1 MSEARYA
8 NSDGRSNFTC
18 YGGGRLKRMLM
29 IEALANTMLV
39 LIAISIALVGL
50 NRILGRVMEVQFA
63 KIAQA
68 EAVHLDDQLRNFN
81 EERRDF

>member
-1 MSEARYA
+1 
-8 NSDGRSNFTC
+8 
-18 YGGGRLKRMLM
+18 MLM

-50 NRILGRVMEVQFA
+50 NKVFGRVMDVQFA

-81 EERRDF
+81 EEGRDF

>member
-1 MSEARYA
+1 
-8 NSDGRSNFTC
+8 
-18 YGGGRLKRMLM
+18 MLM

-50 NRILGRVMEVQFA
+50 NKVLGRVMDVQFA

-81 EERRDF
+81 EEGRDF